1 MTKSE
6 LAHSLNI
13 SRTMLYKL
21 IAQGMP
27 CDSSE
32 AAIQW
37 RKENLNPSKTKE
49 YRTWLSQV
57 LMRLEMRRIG

>member
-27 CDSSE
+27 YDSVE
-32 AAIQW
+32 AVVRW
-37 RKENLNPSKTKE
+37 RKENLNPSRTKE
-49 YRTWLSQV
+49 YRAWLNKI
-57 LMRLEMRRIG
+57 LMRLEKR